1 MAAVSNEYKD
11 RLFSFLFGAEE
22 NRAWTLSLYN
32 TINDSHF
39 TDADAITINTIKEVL
54 YLGMHNDV
62 SFLISDQMNL
72 YEQQSSYNPNIPLR
86 DLQYAGNLYEKYI
99 QEKHWNKYGSR
110 LLRLPVPKLVT
121 FYNGTRDQPDE
132 TILRLSDSFPENA
145 EADIEVR
152 VRMININ
159 YGRNKKLLEKCR
171 PLKEYAWFIREIRN
185 NRTVP
190 LDQAIG
196 RAIDNMPAD
205 YEIRPFLTVH
215 RAEVLGMLLT
225 EYNEEE
231 AMELFR
237 QDGIAE
243 GMEKGIEKGMEKGR
257 VETLVSLVTDRLL
270 SVKEAAARSNMS
282 VEAFQKLITSRPSE

>member
-1 MAAVSNEYKD
+1 MD
-11 RLFSFLFGAEE
+11 
-22 NRAWTLSLYN
+22 TQP
-32 TINDSHF
+32 I
-39 TDADAITINTIKEVL
+39 
-54 YLGMHNDV
+54 
-62 SFLISDQMNL
+62 Q
-72 YEQQSSYNPNIPLR
+72 
-86 DLQYAGNLYEKYI
+86 

-121 FYNGTRDQPDE
+121 FYYVFRDQPDE

-243 GMEKGIEKGMEKGR
+243 GMEKGLEKGLEKGIEKGMEKGR

-282 VEAFQKLITSRPSE
+282 VEAFQKLITTHTIE

>member
-1 MAAVSNEYKD
+1 M
-11 RLFSFLFGAEE
+11 
-22 NRAWTLSLYN
+22 
-32 TINDSHF
+32 
-39 TDADAITINTIKEVL
+39 
-54 YLGMHNDV
+54 
-62 SFLISDQMNL
+62 
-72 YEQQSSYNPNIPLR
+72 
-86 DLQYAGNLYEKYI
+86 
-99 QEKHWNKYGSR
+99 
-110 LLRLPVPKLVT
+110 RLPVPKLVT

-243 GMEKGIEKGMEKGR
+243 GMEKGLEKGR